1 MQPRVTAILVARNG
15 DEYLDRTLAA
25 IRAQTRRPD
34 RLVGVEAGGSDATL
48 RRLEST
54 DAVVSVGR
62 KPVGEAISLALR
74 SDDARG
80 DDEWLWLLTHDNAPT
95 PTTLAALLG
104 TVEVSPSVAVAG
116 PKVMRADDPDII
128 ARYGEAVTTYGASLT
143 LVENEL
149 DQGQHDRLSDVLAVA
164 ADGMLVRRSVWD
176 ALGGFDPGLPAVD
189 AALDFCI
196 RARLAGHRV
205 VGVPGARVQSAGGPE
220 LFGRTSVS
228 PSTHD
233 RLVRTAHLHRRLVY
247 APVWALPLLWLALV
261 PLAVVR
267 SLGLLLAKRP
277 GSVPGELGSAFAVAF
292 GGTGVLAARR
302 TLRRGRRMGWGAIA
316 PLRIPAAEAREIRA
330 ARRDASRAR
339 GENEVSLTP
348 RPEFFSSGGAWIVLL
363 ALLIGVI
370 VFSPLLG
377 AEAVAGGALLPL
389 ADSVGQLWSNI
400 GVGWR
405 DLGLGFE
412 GAADPFAT
420 VLAVLGTLSPWQ
432 PSTVVV
438 VLYFVSLGLA
448 ALGAWFAAAR
458 FSRRGWGPAVAA
470 LLWAF
475 APPLLASLESG
486 HLGAVIAH
494 LLLPWL
500 VLLVVDGARSWASA
514 AGAGLVFALV
524 VVSAPVL
531 TPALLI
537 AWIAWLVARPRA
549 IHRLIALPLPA
560 LALAAPLVL
569 DQLARGTPLALL
581 ADPGRPFAEPVPPA
595 WQLALGA
602 PELGLHGWTR
612 VLGALGLPDGAAA
625 VLVAAL
631 LLALAA
637 LALLGVFL
645 PGTSRSI
652 PALALAAL
660 GFVTAVASTRL
671 ELAHYA
677 DHPVTVW
684 AGSGVSLYWLG
695 LVGAAVFAIGALGR
709 SVAGPALVTALLT
722 PLVAIPLLAALLT
735 GVATVHADEGS
746 TLPAFVIAEAEADP
760 GVGTLVLTAESP
772 EAISAVVQ
780 RGQGETLDDQSTLA
794 ATSTRASDDER
805 ELARLAGNL
814 VSEAEFDASTDF
826 ATWGLDFVLL
836 ETDGDPRRTQS
847 MEEALDANP
856 QFTPVGQTTGGL
868 LWRFADDTGLPDRG
882 PGNTDTAYG
891 VTVLVV
897 QGVIIGA
904 TLLLAVPT
912 QRRRRVRRSE
922 GTIDDPA
929 TTFDEDDGA

>member
-15 DEYLDRTLAA
+15 DDYLDRTLAA

-34 RLVGVEAGGSDATL
+34 LLVGVDAGGSEETQ
-48 RRLEST
+48 RRLESA
-54 DAVVSVGR
+54 DAVLSVGR
-62 KPVGEAISLALR
+62 RPLGDAIALALR
-74 SDDARG
+74 SSEARG
-80 DDEWLWLLTHDNAPT
+80 DDEWLWLLTHDNT
-95 PTTLAALLG
+95 PEPGALAALLG

-116 PKVMRADDPDII
+116 PKVMRADEPDVI
-128 ARYGEAVTTYGASLT
+128 ARYGESVTTRGASLT

-149 DQGQHDRLSDVLAVA
+149 DQGQHDRQSDVLAVS

-205 VGVPGARVQSAGGPE
+205 VGVPGARVRSAGGPG

-233 RLVRTAHLHRRLVY
+233 RLARTAHLHRRLVY
-247 APVWALPLLWLALV
+247 APVWTLALHWLALV
-261 PLAVVR
+261 PLAILR

-302 TLRRGRRMGWGAIA
+302 TLRRGRRLGWGAIA
-316 PLRIPAAEAREIRA
+316 PLRIPTQEAREIRA
-330 ARRDASRAR
+330 ARRDATRAR
-339 GENEVSLTP
+339 GENDAAPFP
-348 RPEFFSSGGAWIVLL
+348 RPEFFSSGGAWIVMLTLL
-363 ALLIGVI
+363 VGVI
-370 VFSPLLG
+370 VFTPLLG
-377 AEAVAGGALLPL
+377 AEAVSGGALLPL

-405 DLGLGFE
+405 DLGLGFS

-432 PSTVVV
+432 PSTAIV

-448 ALGAWFAAAR
+448 ALGAWYAAAR

-475 APPLLASLESG
+475 APPLLSGLESG

-514 AGAGLVFALV
+514 AGAALVFAVV

-531 TPALLI
+531 TPALLL
-537 AWIAWLVARPRA
+537 AWVAWLVARPRA
-549 IHRLIALPLPA
+549 IHRLLALPLPA
-560 LALAAPLVL
+560 LALAAPLILEQVR
-569 DQLARGTPLALL
+569 RGTPLALL
-581 ADPGRPFAEPVPPA
+581 ADPGRPFAEPAPPA

-602 PELGLHGWTR
+602 PELGLHGWSG
-612 VLGALGLPDGAAA
+612 VLDSLGLPDGAAA

-671 ELAHYA
+671 ELSHIA
-677 DHPVTVW
+677 DQPVTVW
-684 AGSGVSLYWLG
+684 AGSGLSLYWLG

-709 SVAGPALVTALLT
+709 SVAGPAFVTALMT
-722 PLVAIPLLAALLT
+722 PLVVVPLLAAPLT
-735 GVATVHADEGS
+735 GAATVHADEGS

-760 GVGTLVLTAESP
+760 GVGTLVLEAEAP
-772 EAISAVVQ
+772 DAISATVQ
-780 RGQGETLDDQSTLA
+780 RGEGETLDDQSTLA
-794 ATSTRASDDER
+794 ATSPSADADER
-805 ELARLAGNL
+805 DLARLAGNL
-814 VSEAEFDASTDF
+814 VSEAEFDATTDF
-826 ATWGLDFVLL
+826 TRWGLDFVLI
-836 ETDGDPRRTQS
+836 ETSGDQRRTQL

-856 QFTPVGQTTGGL
+856 RFTPVGQTTGGL
-868 LWRFADDTGLPDRG
+868 LWRFADDTSRPETGA
-882 PGNTDTAYG
+882 GNTATAYG
-891 VTVLVV
+891 VGVLVV
-897 QGVIIGA
+897 QGVIIGS

-912 QRRRRVRRSE
+912 QRRRKVRRSE